1 MKRTIGFILFVLFLS
16 LMQQSSY
23 AQDKAWSKTIKVET
37 GNGTRDVKAVWI
49 DMKDP
54 MYRAEVALAKGRV
67 GQTDSF
73 TNIAEQLSDSE
84 TEIVAAINGTFFNAY
99 TDLQPTG
106 TIQLKGRTAFI
117 SNTGTCIGFT
127 GDNNIEFEHLFSS
140 ISGSVNGNWEYPY
153 NWSVWGMNQVYTQED
168 ANAMYTPDFGNEVN
182 AGAKTA
188 IVVRN
193 GKVTAIQ
200 KGISPIHSDGYT
212 LVFGSPVYS
221 GIFKVGDR
229 VDYRLN
235 TNYIDYNKADKKGEE
250 LDWSHIRT
258 TLGAGPMLVK
268 NGTVVLNAQQEG
280 FTDVKFTSNRS
291 QRSFIG
297 EMEDGI
303 LVLGTVSNVTLSEL
317 ATILKNMNVINGMN
331 LDGGASSCLYF
342 NGELL
347 TTPARNISNAI
358 VITKKKYRPA
368 RLQLNGEE
376 LFFDTDPYFENNTTM
391 VPMRGIAEALG
402 AEAGWDPETGT
413 LWMKKSDTKVEMWNN
428 SKLVKVNGEERELL
442 APVRVVYNRTHV
454 PARFMTEIF
463 GGSIY
468 FDYDNYMVVMNME
481 NLDANSTYFKAVSEL
496 EKGNTAEALKLFS
509 KVLELDPAHTG
520 SMLKLAR
527 HYGSKGENEKAKDYY
542 EQFVAIQPDDLNVW
556 NSLGWTYANL
566 GEIHK
571 ALNVFETLTQKNP
584 KAAAYWSALGDMYAH
599 YQIQDMTKARMC
611 YEKALALNPSDSI
624 RASLNEKLRKLMNN

>member
-1 MKRTIGFILFVLFLS
+1 MKRTIGFVLLAIFLS
-16 LMQQSSY
+16 LMQQSAG
-23 AQDKAWSKTIKVET
+23 AQEKAWSKTIKVDT

-54 MYRAEVALAKGRV
+54 MYRAEVALAKGCV

-73 TNIAEQLSDSE
+73 KNIAEQLSDSE
-84 TEIVAAINGTFFNAY
+84 TEVVAAINGTFFNAY

-106 TIQLKGRTAFI
+106 TIRLKGRTALI

-127 GDNNIEFEHLFSS
+127 GDNKIEFVHLFSS
-140 ISGSVNGNWEYPY
+140 ISGSINGNWEYPY
-153 NWSVWGMNQVYTQED
+153 NWSVWGINQVYTQAD
-168 ANAMYTPDFGNEVN
+168 ANVMYTPDFGKEVD
-182 AGAKTA
+182 ARSRTA
-188 IVVRN
+188 VIVRN

-221 GIFKVGDR
+221 GMFKVGDR

-235 TNYIDYNKADKKGEE
+235 TNHIDFNKADKKGAE

-258 TLGAGPMLVK
+258 ALGAGPLLVK
-268 NGTVVLNAQQEG
+268 NGAIVLNAQQEG
-280 FTDVKFTSNRS
+280 FTDVKFTSNRA

-297 EMEDGI
+297 ELENGT
-303 LVLGTVSNVTLSEL
+303 LVFGTVPNVTLSEL

-331 LDGGASSCLYF
+331 LDGGASSGLYF
-342 NGELL
+342 KGEIL
-347 TTPARNISNAI
+347 TNPSRNISNAI
-358 VITKKKYRPA
+358 VITKKKERPA
-368 RLQLNGEE
+368 RLQLNGKE

-402 AEAGWDPETGT
+402 AEAGWDPDTGT
-413 LWMKKSDTKVEMWNN
+413 LWMKKTDTKVEMWNN
-428 SKLVKVNGEERELL
+428 SKVVKVNGTERELL

-468 FDYDNYMVVMNME
+468 FDYEKYMVVMSME
-481 NLDANSTYFKAVSEL
+481 NLDADSTYFRAVDEL
-496 EKGNTAEALKLFS
+496 QKGNTEEALKLFL
-509 KVLELDPAHTG
+509 KALELDPAHAG

-527 HYGSKGENEKAKDYY
+527 HYGSKGENEKAKTYY
-542 EQFVAIQPDDLNVW
+542 EQFVAIQPNDLNVW

-566 GEIHK
+566 GEIQK
-571 ALNVFETLTQKNP
+571 ALNIFETLTQKSP
-584 KAAAYWSALGDMYAH
+584 QVAAYWSALGDMYAH
-599 YQIQDMTKARMC
+599 YQVQDKAKARMC
-611 YEKALALNPSDSI
+611 YEKALTLNPSDSL
-624 RASLNEKLRKLMNN
+624 RASLNEKLKKLSN